1 MELDLPADL
10 WLPGRPPQIDDEVPA
25 AALIAAM
32 SVHGRRYCRRC
43 DGAARDRRCKHRVKT
58 VEASGGGSRQGTL
71 VIIFGTLSFPTAPSS
86 SANRADV
93 RRRP

>member
-10 WLPGRPPQIDDEVPA
+10 WLPGRLPQIDDEVPA
-25 AALIAAM
+25 AALIPAM

-43 DGAARDRRCKHRVKT
+43 DGAARDRRCKHRVET
-58 VEASGGGSRQGTL
+58 VEAGGGSLQETL

-86 SANRADV
+86 STNRADV